1 MKVLWVCNC
10 LPRTV
15 AMAAGRNY
23 GNKEGWLDG
32 ALGKLIQSSITDN
45 DRDSIIPALA
55 VPVHVQNK
63 EISEYR
69 HSDINMGSECVISLY
84 EYGEDIDHP
93 ENYDPNLEQVFG
105 KIVND
110 CRPDIVHVFG
120 TEFPHTLAVSR
131 VVYKLNVSGENIRLL
146 IGLQGIISECA
157 LKYTDG
163 LPRSVVYGKTFRDRI
178 RKDNIASQQ
187 MKFIKRGEYETEAI
201 TYATDITGRTEFD
214 RNWASSHNPKATY
227 HHMNET
233 MRKEFY
239 EGTWDV
245 TECDRHVIFMSQGDY
260 SLKGL
265 HKVLSVMPG
274 IISRYPDAR
283 LRVAGIDIINKDP
296 IRITYYGKYL
306 SQLIKEN
313 SLADHVT
320 MLGSLSAEQM
330 KREYLNCNTF
340 LIASSVENS
349 PNSMGEAML
358 LGVPVVA
365 ARVGGVPSMADDN
378 MEVMMFDDIGELP
391 DILDKLWSD
400 DGEATELGAAAMLK
414 AGITHNA
421 EDNLN
426 RLLEIYEGI
435 C

>member
-23 GNKEGWLDG
+23 SNKEGWLDG
-32 ALGKLIQSSITDN
+32 ALGKLIQSDIEDN

-55 VPVHVQNK
+55 VPVPTQNK
-63 EISEYR
+63 EISDYR
-69 HSDINMGSECVISLY
+69 RSDIDMGSGCIITLY
-84 EYGEDIDHP
+84 EYRDDINHP
-93 ENYDPNLEQVFG
+93 ENYDSNLEQVFN
-105 KIVND
+105 KIIND
-110 CRPDIVHVFG
+110 CKPDIVHVFG

-131 VVYKLNVSGENIRLL
+131 TVYKLNKEGANIRLL

-163 LPRSVVYGKTFRDRI
+163 LPRSVIYGKTFRDRI
-178 RKDNIASQQ
+178 RKDNVAAQQ

-214 RNWASSHNPKATY
+214 KQWSASHNPKATY

-239 EGTWDV
+239 DGTWDV
-245 TECDRHVIFMSQGDY
+245 TECDRHVIFISQGDY
-260 SLKGL
+260 PLKGL
-265 HKVLSVMPG
+265 HKVLAVMPK
-274 IISRYPDAR
+274 IMDRYPDAK
-283 LRVAGIDIINKDP
+283 LRVAGIDIINKDC
-296 IRITYYGKYL
+296 IRISYYGKYL
-306 SQLIKEN
+306 NQLIKEN

-320 MLGSLSAEQM
+320 MLGPLSAEQM

-340 LIASSVENS
+340 LLASSVENS

-358 LGVPVVA
+358 LGVPVIA

-378 MEVMMFDDIGELP
+378 IEAVMYDDIDSLP
-391 DILDKLWSD
+391 DILDKLWRD
-400 DGEATELGAAAMLK
+400 DAEATELGAAAMLR
-414 AGITHNA
+414 ARTTHNA
-421 EDNLN
+421 ENNLN